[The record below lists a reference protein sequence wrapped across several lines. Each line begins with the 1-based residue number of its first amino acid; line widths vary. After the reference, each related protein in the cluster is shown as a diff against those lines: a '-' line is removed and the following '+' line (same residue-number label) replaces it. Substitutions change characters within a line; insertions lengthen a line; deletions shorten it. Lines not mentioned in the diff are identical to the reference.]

1 MFFLRDTEKT
11 IRAFAAQTLKAMA
24 RYVSVSGMA
33 AHLKHKRRAEDKLL
47 TPAVFKNYEVLIL
60 NEVIRKEILHSFRRG
75 IVAKDT
81 LVRHEHMAS
90 CEILGQYFASYFPSF
105 AALYT
110 PNVDWNFYKNINHQ
124 QPKNRLNALAYLR
137 KEVSHMN
144 VRDLLRVFIPFLIAA
159 VKDFAQGKRQL
170 PNMTEGRA
178 KGYCDAVLL
187 TVSTI
192 AEHLP
197 WDGYHRVLTLFLSNA
212 KLNASLRMPMLRG
225 VVQVLN
231 SFHFLEDSVN
241 EEKPAT
247 VEESDHDEDDDNDV
261 EDEDEQVRQ
270 EVMQKAKEF
279 KRAKISRVLET
290 DIIPQLYAY
299 INEDE
304 KSGKK
309 VLGIVDGKKGNLHSI
324 ANVRRQMEHEN
335 NAVTKNAILQLPV
348 AIAIV
353 KIAKHF
359 SEEKFNLYVE
369 TLLDWLVK
377 RLRTK
382 NDKHRESARRIL
394 GIILQETGPAKLKF
408 LIHKLK
414 DNLVHGYQLHVLGY
428 TVVTLLYQLY
438 DPQNALVATP
448 SHHGEKRAA
457 TSGEVL
463 DPVQEVLTK
472 REKKVHTEEAD
483 EPEEDNEAE
492 TKRKRLE
499 MTEEERLALEEEE
512 IINQLTNASG
522 KTNFDFQFGVTCLT
536 EIMDDLMLIFL
547 DDYLGDIGHEK
558 EQAELMSKM
567 VEVKSNRAVQ
577 GFSFLAKHCQADRVM
592 DGFLHRITWVL
603 TPPSDGKSGL
613 TANIAELHGSAKV
626 RALLQRDM
634 MNKYR
639 NGSKNATAD
648 IVFVNKVRLLAVR
661 VARNLMVN
669 PTMDVEQSFR
679 QVLRLVQKHNAVR
692 DEKIAAFEAKD
703 GTRRIRGNAHTVIHK
718 AERKTYKEKLEN
730 TFLIPKTPDRVDLDF
745 SSHTVLNT
753 QQKTKLRVYKGR
765 YGKELQE
772 AAKDFYREDPTTAV
786 VLDTVDEFLLKYLL
800 SMLKHVLG
808 IGKEKKYSKAA
819 VQLDVLRKQKEKLVT
834 QEEKEEPEEASD
846 QEEAEEND
854 EEAEDELDRFADAQ
868 ELSTTKKGSKT
879 KDLTMLFTEGH
890 KEILEE
896 LVPAVLQTLKG
907 EGSDAVVAMALDSL
921 LALASLRPSLESV
934 KSLGEDLFLTVLIFF
949 ERGGHIKQRAMRVC
963 ASVLSHSGFELS
975 DDLAKRLVLLC
986 RAEIVQRSTFLPVSL
1001 SLLYA
1006 VLGRHIM
1013 ITEIYEMI
1021 DLVTELL
1028 VHMANKLNVRRLC
1041 VSVLVRFLTEYKM
1054 TAQKYKSHL
1063 ELFVKNLDFP
1073 TLSGRLGLLD
1083 LLESL
1088 ILHLPTVVLRQ
1099 EVSLLFV
1106 PLSAMLT
1113 SCEWKEGREKA
1124 GQVMQLLATNAGLDV
1139 IAPLLSASLTPDNAR
1154 PVRTMA
1160 MQTWATI
1167 LLTLSSQLYT
1177 TVGGSKSAKKI
1188 TEDDDE
1194 AVRIADPED
1203 QQQFLSAT
1211 GWSIPHILAG
1221 CCVDQYSAH
1230 KERLANQ
1237 QKKRT
1242 GKAVKVDAIV
1252 LTGEEREKAELTGWT
1267 YVYYS
1272 LRCVESL
1279 VKAVPFVIY
1288 PLVAETLIPHLA
1300 HVLSGHA
1307 HRWVRGAA
1315 WRLLTHYFYT
1325 VVEEHMSILSEEV
1338 SPIAEEEGEESA
1350 ANHLPY
1356 CVVCTGESTEVKDKM
1371 IKVFTQYA
1379 SLTRSLLDRVAASD
1393 VKNEK
1398 YMAHEMMQD
1407 KGRTSLIKLML
1418 FTTRA
1423 TTRVALDM
1431 LTHLPADQEEVH
1443 AVIEKQFST
1452 YDKQLAAVTGPVVK
1466 RGSVKGFMVRCATL
1480 CQYLGGAVS
1489 LLPRKEEDSDEAYL
1503 EKVTYLYGP
1512 TAMNLLPQLQ
1522 KVILP
1527 FLFAVLHSATAEV
1540 SERLHGYAMNT
1551 IQLIERQIEERQAQL
1566 DQVPATT
1573 EKDVSPNS
1581 KKRKR
1586 PAETETAPAKRL
1598 KSDKG
1603 TTAPVKEGETA
1614 VSVRDILTLL
1624 QTGTAVSRN
1633 VKKEKLIRKETQKVL
1648 KRNRHERSKA
1658 K

>member
-1 MFFLRDTEKT
+1 MVHPLQRIIVARSMIGLLHLKFAMAWPIALGTLVSLVRQEKTWPDANAKDEEGGEEVTEEMTKKKKLSPVVWETVVRHYARLLVFGDVVTHEKQSVYESAVNLASMEEANAQDVSVGQLELSLENLPCPYFIAWTDQQRHSSGALVSQVFSSNAYTTSSLTFSTLVTNEGEVISWKKHCSTTGKGMDRKAKYNMEKQSTDRSTLAENFLKGLADMMKNSAPLDRKLELTESLVEELILIHQGEHPDGLSQLRNVDERIVLAMQACSHAPSTVLTPNELKRFSSLYGTAATDSLKARSEKQIQLFSYYCSYSNSRLQRAAVENLRRLKVFPYSTYYKQLLPYCDSNMKTLFHFLSTFHVETDIPVEDRTIYISTALLIALPRLTARVSKNKLRDQAVLSRRLLAFITHIEADSTTRDAALVQVLNPLVERLLFSKVTFERSHTAEGESPKLDVDFLPWWNQQVLTGYGSLGWGTMRKVDRLLRQIVDALKMLEALLAAAGQRFQDYAYTCVQLSLNAYLFACKSQLREPVEKLLGMINQTNSPITDTNERERLTKWCNGTLFTIAHSKSLNKNVARIRKSAVRVVLALSEQFPDIVASSIRDDVGQTKNVHASLFGRFITHLSERQTILSADGESRTETQSPMLKLVTTWVGEPALQPLLPSFAQEVVHTLGEIFSVSGPSDVGGKQFKVHKASSDAVFVGLRCVTDILKQASYSFRSLADGKTTTLRDSFVKPHMFGIFSQIYALIVKGMESDGGVVEQSADGNDEGIKRKNDKSNQSNKNARHSVMSFTSNMWKEIIQTVSLLTKEELQTTSDTSLSFMMERLLEVSLRFVLHPICVADNAMLRMSCTILEDLCTQIEVIDISRHYLPFVHIFNVMNHPEAREKLCRIFNLMITKLDVKQVASRHEQALFTEEVKQGAVTNKVVDCYASQFVGVSRAVSLLNKFEDNSFERYDFEARYHAFNTLVKFFTLDKSAEATSAGAPQAPSPSLKQLLEDGNGSRAVRRERVYGEDERIELVTDQRYAPFLCSEAFQVLAANVMFFLRDTEKT

-592 DGFLHRITWVL
+592 DGFLHRIT
-603 TPPSDGKSGL
+603 
-613 TANIAELHGSAKV
+613 
-626 RALLQRDM
+626 
-634 MNKYR
+634 
-639 NGSKNATAD
+639 
-648 IVFVNKVRLLAVR
+648 
-661 VARNLMVN
+661 
-669 PTMDVEQSFR
+669 
-679 QVLRLVQKHNAVR
+679 
-692 DEKIAAFEAKD
+692 
-703 GTRRIRGNAHTVIHK
+703 
-718 AERKTYKEKLEN
+718 
-730 TFLIPKTPDRVDLDF
+730 
-745 SSHTVLNT
+745 
-753 QQKTKLRVYKGR
+753 
-765 YGKELQE
+765 
-772 AAKDFYREDPTTAV
+772 
-786 VLDTVDEFLLKYLL
+786 
-800 SMLKHVLG
+800 
-808 IGKEKKYSKAA
+808 
-819 VQLDVLRKQKEKLVT
+819 
-834 QEEKEEPEEASD
+834 
-846 QEEAEEND
+846 
-854 EEAEDELDRFADAQ
+854 
-868 ELSTTKKGSKT
+868 
-879 KDLTMLFTEGH
+879 
-890 KEILEE
+890 
-896 LVPAVLQTLKG
+896 
-907 EGSDAVVAMALDSL
+907 
-921 LALASLRPSLESV
+921 
-934 KSLGEDLFLTVLIFF
+934 
-949 ERGGHIKQRAMRVC
+949 
-963 ASVLSHSGFELS
+963 
-975 DDLAKRLVLLC
+975 
-986 RAEIVQRSTFLPVSL
+986 
-1001 SLLYA
+1001 
-1006 VLGRHIM
+1006 
-1013 ITEIYEMI
+1013 
-1021 DLVTELL
+1021 
-1028 VHMANKLNVRRLC
+1028 
-1041 VSVLVRFLTEYKM
+1041 
-1054 TAQKYKSHL
+1054 
-1063 ELFVKNLDFP
+1063 
-1073 TLSGRLGLLD
+1073 
-1083 LLESL
+1083 
-1088 ILHLPTVVLRQ
+1088 
-1099 EVSLLFV
+1099 
-1106 PLSAMLT
+1106 
-1113 SCEWKEGREKA
+1113 
-1124 GQVMQLLATNAGLDV
+1124 
-1139 IAPLLSASLTPDNAR
+1139 
-1154 PVRTMA
+1154 
-1160 MQTWATI
+1160 
-1167 LLTLSSQLYT
+1167 
-1177 TVGGSKSAKKI
+1177 
-1188 TEDDDE
+1188 
-1194 AVRIADPED
+1194 
-1203 QQQFLSAT
+1203 
-1211 GWSIPHILAG
+1211 
-1221 CCVDQYSAH
+1221 
-1230 KERLANQ
+1230 
-1237 QKKRT
+1237 
-1242 GKAVKVDAIV
+1242 
-1252 LTGEEREKAELTGWT
+1252 
-1267 YVYYS
+1267 
-1272 LRCVESL
+1272 
-1279 VKAVPFVIY
+1279 
-1288 PLVAETLIPHLA
+1288 
-1300 HVLSGHA
+1300 
-1307 HRWVRGAA
+1307 
-1315 WRLLTHYFYT
+1315 
-1325 VVEEHMSILSEEV
+1325 
-1338 SPIAEEEGEESA
+1338 
-1350 ANHLPY
+1350 
-1356 CVVCTGESTEVKDKM
+1356 
-1371 IKVFTQYA
+1371 
-1379 SLTRSLLDRVAASD
+1379 
-1393 VKNEK
+1393 
-1398 YMAHEMMQD
+1398 
-1407 KGRTSLIKLML
+1407 
-1418 FTTRA
+1418 
-1423 TTRVALDM
+1423 
-1431 LTHLPADQEEVH
+1431 
-1443 AVIEKQFST
+1443 
-1452 YDKQLAAVTGPVVK
+1452 
-1466 RGSVKGFMVRCATL
+1466 
-1480 CQYLGGAVS
+1480 
-1489 LLPRKEEDSDEAYL
+1489 
-1503 EKVTYLYGP
+1503 
-1512 TAMNLLPQLQ
+1512 
-1522 KVILP
+1522 
-1527 FLFAVLHSATAEV
+1527 
-1540 SERLHGYAMNT
+1540 
-1551 IQLIERQIEERQAQL
+1551 
-1566 DQVPATT
+1566 
-1573 EKDVSPNS
+1573 
-1581 KKRKR
+1581 
-1586 PAETETAPAKRL
+1586 
-1598 KSDKG
+1598 
-1603 TTAPVKEGETA
+1603 
-1614 VSVRDILTLL
+1614 
-1624 QTGTAVSRN
+1624 
-1633 VKKEKLIRKETQKVL
+1633 
-1648 KRNRHERSKA
+1648 
-1658 K
+1658 